1 MPAKPVAACLDAALP
16 VGGTRGVAAHV
27 ADACGAAERTA
38 NDAVHVDNVGS
49 TYKMDSMDSANTPTP
64 IIHIKTT
71 VTPEEWLLLSKKEGL
86 RNEGR
91 GKRCGG
97 KACSEVDRRGKL

>member
-38 NDAVHVDNVGS
+38 NGAVHVDNVGS
-49 TYKMDSMDSANTPTP
+49 TYKMDSMDSANTPP
-64 IIHIKTT
+64 PSSISRR
-71 VTPEEWLLLSKKEGL
+71 PSLLKSG
-86 RNEGR
+86 
-91 GKRCGG
+91 C
-97 KACSEVDRRGKL
+97 CSVRRRV

>member
-27 ADACGAAERTA
+27 TDACGAAERTA
-38 NDAVHVDNVGS
+38 NGAALVENAGL
-49 TYKMDSMDSANTPTP
+49 TTKMDSMNGADTPTP

-71 VTPEEWLLLSKKEGL
+71 VTPEEWSLLCKKEGL
-86 RNEGR
+86 KNR
-91 GKRCGG
+91 GAGCGG
-97 KACSEVDRRGKL
+97 KECSEVDRRGEL